1 MVGHEWSVTLGRA
14 WGWLHVSTFGSDDRA
29 RDRKSSQSL
38 QLNVDQARELVAII
52 ERTFPGT
59 RPASTR

>member
-1 MVGHEWSVTLGRA
+1 M
-14 WGWLHVSTFGSDDRA
+14 STFGSDDRA